1 MSPDVL
7 TLRAL
12 RVQAK
17 DQCEISYMMG
27 SDTTLTEV
35 LEALPDGILVLS
47 LSGEIIAFNR
57 KLAAM
62 WCAPA
67 DALRS
72 GGYQPALRL
81 ILSRLKTPR
90 EFLAILRSLAARP
103 TLVTNNALWLKDG
116 RAFEC
121 HSEPRLASQQVCGR
135 VWTFH
140 DITSQMKTKA
150 ALYEEKHLFD
160 LLMECLP
167 EHIYFKDS
175 ECRFTRVNQ
184 PLAQLFGF
192 TKPDELIGKS
202 DFDFFTNEHAQQAYD
217 DEQALMRKC
226 RPVCS
231 TEEKETWPDGRETWV
246 LTTKLPLPDRSGRI
260 IGTFGISRDITERK
274 RVEHELQM
282 AKEQAEAANR
292 AKSEFLANMSHE
304 IRTPMNGVIGM
315 TGLLLDTDLTPQ
327 QRECAETV
335 RLSGEALLAVIN
347 DILDFS
353 KIEAGKLQIES
364 YPFDLRQVIEE
375 VEEMLA
381 CKADDRQLDLVL
393 EYPSVY
399 PRNFLGDG
407 SRIRQVLT
415 NLVGNAVKFTDAG
428 HVLTTVECEAVDA
441 GRAHLRISVHD
452 TGPGIPDDKL
462 DRLFQKFSQVDGS
475 TTRRHTGT
483 GLGLAISRQLVEI
496 MGGAMGVESHLGE
509 GSTFWFTLPILIDP
523 HPITT
528 PIDTSDLAGV
538 RVLIADD
545 NAINRRILHEQ
556 IASWG
561 MRIDSCASGV
571 EVLCALREAQSGG
584 DPYQILLLDYQM
596 PGMDGLGV
604 AAAARA
610 DGEIG
615 DLVIVV
621 LSSAGFWKDRQS
633 TRANLLDA
641 CLTKPVRQSHLL
653 NTLAL
658 EWAKRRHRN
667 GEFSRLPQR
676 EPHTPSSLAG
686 KFAGVPMRVLV
697 VEDNAINQKVAVRLL
712 GRLGLR
718 VEVAGNGLEAVQ
730 MFQSLHPDVIF
741 MDCQMPELDGYE
753 ATRQIRLL
761 QNPGEHPAIIAM
773 TAEALAGSREEC
785 LAAGMDHYIS
795 KPINLTDLCEVLEAW
810 GPGPSRSSRLGSA
823 LPDR

>member
-1 MSPDVL
+1 MP
-7 TLRAL
+7 
-12 RVQAK
+12 
-17 DQCEISYMMG
+17 CP
-27 SDTTLTEV
+27 DTTLTEV
-35 LEALPDGILVLS
+35 LESLPDGILVLG
-47 LSGEIIAFNR
+47 LSGEIIAFNQ

-62 WCAPA
+62 WNAPA
-67 DALRS
+67 DLLPAR
-72 GGYQPALRL
+72 GYQPVLRL
-81 ILSRLKTPR
+81 ILSRLKTPG
-90 EFLAILRSLAARP
+90 EFLAILRPLAAHP
-103 TLVTNNALWLKDG
+103 TVVTDNALWLTDG
-116 RAFEC
+116 RAFQC
-121 HSEPRLASQQVCGR
+121 HSEPRMASQQVCGR
-135 VWTFH
+135 VWTFR
-140 DITSQMKTKA
+140 DITSEMQTKA
-150 ALYEEKHLFD
+150 ALHEEKHLFD
-160 LLMECLP
+160 VLMECLP
-167 EHIYFKDS
+167 EHIYFKDRA
-175 ECRFTRVNQ
+175 CRFTRVNQ
-184 PLAQLFGF
+184 SLAQLFGF

-217 DEQALMRKC
+217 DEQALIQQR

-246 LTTKLPLPDRSGRI
+246 LTTKLPLPDPSGRFV
-260 IGTFGISRDITERK
+260 GTFGISRDITERK
-274 RVEHELQM
+274 RVEHELQA

-364 YPFDLRQVIEE
+364 FPFDLRQVIEE

-381 CKADDRQLDLVL
+381 SRAEDHQLDLVL
-393 EYPSVY
+393 EYPSTC
-399 PRNFLGDG
+399 PRYFLGDG
-407 SRIRQVLT
+407 SRVRQVLT
-415 NLVGNAVKFTDAG
+415 NLVGNAVKFTDSG

-441 GRAHLRISVHD
+441 GRALLRISVHD
-452 TGPGIPDDKL
+452 TGPGIPHDKL

-475 TTRRHTGT
+475 STRRHTGT
-483 GLGLAISRQLVEI
+483 GLGLAISRQLVEL
-496 MGGAMGVESHLGE
+496 MGGSVGVESRLGE
-509 GSTFWFTLPILIDP
+509 GSTFWFTLPVPIDP
-523 HPITT
+523 YPAK
-528 PIDTSDLAGV
+528 PIDTSDLAGL

-561 MRIDSCASGV
+561 MRNGGVASGV
-571 EVLCALREAQSGG
+571 DVIAAMRQAHAEG
-584 DPYQILLLDYQM
+584 DPYHIVLLDYQM
-596 PGMDGLGV
+596 PGMDGLAV
-604 AAAARA
+604 AAAVRE
-610 DGEIG
+610 DGDIG
-615 DLVIVV
+615 NAVIVM
-621 LSSAGFWKDRQS
+621 LTSAGGRKELQNIAA
-633 TRANLLDA
+633 TLLDA

-653 NTLAL
+653 NALAL
-658 EWAKRRHRN
+658 TWAKRRQRE
-667 GEFSRLPQR
+667 GAISRLPQGDR
-676 EPHTPSSLAG
+676 YVPSQLAG
-686 KFAGVPMRVLV
+686 RFAGVPLRVLV
-697 VEDNAINQKVAVRLL
+697 VEDNAVNQKVAVRLL

-730 MFQSLHPDVIF
+730 MFQSLRPDVIF

-795 KPINLTDLCEVLEAW
+795 KPIDLTDLCGALEAW
-810 GPGPSRSSRLGSA
+810 CPTSRASKENH
-823 LPDR
+823 